1 MEHTFVDGSWRIQ
14 VREKML
20 ECSSVVLRTLSPY
33 CVMANVELSV
43 EKDFGSLQLNKEGEL
58 VCSK

>member
-1 MEHTFVDGSWRIQ
+1 
-14 VREKML
+14 ML